1 MDSELYAQIRRTR
14 RMFGKVARELELG
27 TCYERFWCVL
37 VIFKRENVMI
47 CFDIFLLTLILSG
60 LPYTWL

>member
-1 MDSELYAQIRRTR
+1 MDPELYAQIKRTR

-37 VIFKRENVMI
+37 VMVKWESVI
-47 CFDIFLLTLILSG
+47 
-60 LPYTWL
+60 